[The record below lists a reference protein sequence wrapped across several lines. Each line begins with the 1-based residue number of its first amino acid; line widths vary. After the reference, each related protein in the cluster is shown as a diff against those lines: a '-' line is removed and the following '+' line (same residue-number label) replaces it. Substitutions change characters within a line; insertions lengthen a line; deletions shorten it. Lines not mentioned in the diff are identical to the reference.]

1 MGWVGVYP
9 SWLQILCHLMTIWWS
24 NCDDLF
30 NMTKYQMKSSDRRWT
45 AYMDDLHIVHLTA
58 HIDDGLK
65 MVVTH
70 IVHLSWEKATT
81 SESWKQHSAD
91 CSTLTYAH
99 PLLSTHGQP
108 FQRKTSHRKPE
119 EKSRS
124 EWGGRGCFEG
134 HRFNLM
140 PVAGT
145 CSRRRGPVP
154 WYTLCCH
161 WPPLTWQN
169 CWDLFQEVLNTAVVD
184 LPLTWQNCALKE
196 KTMQIQRMFC
206 RTKI

>member
-1 MGWVGVYP
+1 MEGELFTWIVDDVHVY
-9 SWLQILCHLMTIWWS
+9 I
-24 NCDDLF
+24 
-30 NMTKYQMKSSDRRWT
+30 Y
-45 AYMDDLHIVHLTA
+45 
-58 HIDDGLK
+58 
-65 MVVTH
+65 
-70 IVHLSWEKATT
+70 VHLSWEKATT

-154 WYTLCCH
+154 WYTLDCH